1 MSKAVDV
8 IIPVYNESVQIVR
21 ESIEACRATFATT
34 PDIDATIIIV
44 NDGSDPSFGVDEL
57 RNEEGIIYVRHE
69 RNTGYGTALKSGVR
83 AGTSPWIAITDADGT
98 YPIADMPKLV
108 EQVGEFDMVVG
119 VRTGEVSEI
128 PMLRR
133 FPKKMLNLFASYMSN
148 TKIVDLNSGM
158 RVFSR
163 ELCYYLW
170 PFYPTGF
177 SFTSTITMGAIMGGF
192 RTLDC
197 PINYFKR
204 EGSSSIKP
212 IKDTIRFFR
221 LVCRLGLIFYPM
233 RLFMPV
239 ALVLFSAGFAKGIF
253 KDYLL
258 HGYIGNFSQLTMIAG
273 IQVFMLGLLGN
284 LIVLN
289 RAFLG
294 QTVLGSGA
302 SDSRDN
308 RNVSKQSSASAND
321 KGNVVHLN

>member
-8 IIPVYNESVQIVR
+8 IIPVYNEKVQIVR
-21 ESIEACRATFATT
+21 DSIEACRATFDKT
-34 PDIDATIIIV
+34 PEINATIIVV
-44 NDGSDPSFGVDEL
+44 NDGSDPSYGVDEL
-57 RNEEGIIYVRHE
+57 RSEPGIIYVRHE
-69 RNTGYGTALKSGVR
+69 QNSGYGTALKSGVR
-83 AGTSPWIAITDADGT
+83 AGNSPWIAITDADGT

-108 EQVGEFDMVVG
+108 EQVGDFDMVVG

-133 FPKKMLNLFASYMSN
+133 FPKKMLNLFASYMSR

-170 PFYPTGF
+170 PFYPSGF

-233 RLFMPV
+233 RLFFPV
-239 ALVLFSAGFAKGIF
+239 AVVLFSAGFMKGIF
-253 KDYLL
+253 RDYWL

-284 LIVLN
+284 LIVMN
-289 RAFLG
+289 RAFIG
-294 QTVLGSGA
+294 QSAFGTVGRDA
-302 SDSRDN
+302 RDN
-308 RNVSKQSSASAND
+308 QSGQQSARVESE
-321 KGNVVHLN
+321 NVVGLK